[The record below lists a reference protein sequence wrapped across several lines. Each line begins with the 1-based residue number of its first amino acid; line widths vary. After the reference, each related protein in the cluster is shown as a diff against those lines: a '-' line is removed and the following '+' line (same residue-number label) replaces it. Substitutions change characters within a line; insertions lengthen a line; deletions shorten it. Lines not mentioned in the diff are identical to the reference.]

1 MTKEQKNMTKAEI
14 ITEIASRTGVN
25 KAVIRDIIEVFMQVI
40 KESLLQGFTVQLR
53 GFGSFFRKQRASK
66 KARNISKNI
75 TIEVPAHE
83 VPAYKPSK
91 NFVTDIKNG

>member
-1 MTKEQKNMTKAEI
+1 MAKEQRNMTKADI
-14 ITEIASRTGVN
+14 VTEIASRTGVD
-25 KAVIRDIIEVFMQVI
+25 KAVIRVIIEAWMQII
-40 KESLLQGFTVQLR
+40 KESLIQGFVVQLR

-75 TIEVPAHE
+75 TIVVPAHE

-91 NFVTDIKNG
+91 DFVNEIKNG